1 VKERYVPIRPG
12 ISDHLLRGDLSV
24 FEFGVYVLIHLQ
36 ADFRTGVWQGSAP
49 RILHSAPRGAKLRD
63 IQRALERLTDLGF
76 LKHFHQQGQR
86 GNFAVLINKFTV
98 RSGALTGLR
107 LNADKSASWSN
118 PVYDACADADA
129 DDGAEAAP
137 IQEVRSKKKEET
149 KPPASAD
156 PIELETKQAAFD
168 LFWEKFPRKQDKASA
183 RRAWWKI
190 PLAEYPPLMAALEK
204 FLTCDQ
210 WRRGVIPHASTWLNK
225 KRWQD
230 EDIPQVPIGGS
241 SHGHKPSTNDSI
253 EVTLATMRARAASQ
267 NRPN

>member
-1 VKERYVPIRPG
+1 VRERYVPIRPG
-12 ISDHLLRGDLSV
+12 IAEHLLRGDISL

-36 ADFRTGVWQGSAP
+36 ADYRTGVWLGSAP
-49 RILHSAPRGAKLRD
+49 RVLHSAPRGAKLRD
-63 IQRALERLTDLGF
+63 VQRALERLSDLGF

-107 LNADKSASWSN
+107 LNADKSESWRK
-118 PVYDACADADA
+118 PVHESCADVDA
-129 DDGAEAAP
+129 DDSADARAEDAP
-137 IQEVRSKKKEET
+137 IQEVRSKKEET
-149 KPPASAD
+149 KHPASVD
-156 PIELETKQAAFD
+156 SIDLETKQAAFD
-168 LFWEKFPRKQDKASA
+168 LFWERWPRKQDKGDAK
-183 RRAWWKI
+183 RAWWKV
-190 PLAEYPPLMAALEK
+190 PLAEYPPLMASLEK

-241 SHGHKPSTNDSI
+241 SHGHKPNANDAI
-253 EVTLATMRARAASQ
+253 EITLATMRGQS
-267 NRPN
+267 RPN